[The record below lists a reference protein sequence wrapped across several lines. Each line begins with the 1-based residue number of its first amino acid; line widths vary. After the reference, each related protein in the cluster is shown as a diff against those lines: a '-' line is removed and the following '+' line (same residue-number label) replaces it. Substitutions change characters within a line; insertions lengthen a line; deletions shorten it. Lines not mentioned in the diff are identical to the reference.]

1 MFCAELERL
10 SRAFDRV
17 RATEFMLGSS
27 RQIWAT
33 GRTGFDHQ
41 LVDRLVAN
49 NYVTAGAARRR
60 KILRDH
66 RSGPGHPGN
75 LSSPERPACEPRMG
89 RDWTRNWA
97 RLKLDFGEFR

>member
-49 NYVTAGAARRR
+49 NYVTAGAASGRYSE
-60 KILRDH
+60 ITDL
-66 RSGPGHPGN
+66 GPGIPATSARPNGRPVNPEWGAIGPGI
-75 LSSPERPACEPRMG
+75 G
-89 RDWTRNWA
+89 RD
-97 RLKLDFGEFR
+97 